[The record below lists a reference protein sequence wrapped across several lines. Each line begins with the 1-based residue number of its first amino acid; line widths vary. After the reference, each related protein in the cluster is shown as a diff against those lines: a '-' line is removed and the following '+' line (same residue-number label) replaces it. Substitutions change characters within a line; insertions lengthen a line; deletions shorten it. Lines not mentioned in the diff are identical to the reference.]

1 MKFYANESY
10 AALLSYSNLSYFHE
24 IFLIQIHFIPLSVI
38 TNEIISL
45 SFRFTPTHNIA
56 AVVSILIESRNNS
69 KITTKKK
76 THQNLTHQ
84 PKVRRLHGISIVYIK
99 YMFKWHY
106 SRFLLLSL
114 ARTFQHKIC
123 LYAKNRIDKNNTCSG
138 KNEFSLLQKDAAAIF
153 DFRSFFFLLFFSKSV
168 CAVVY
173 TVVRRIT
180 IYIWI
185 HLVNGKNHFQVWSK
199 LRKLADNL
207 KINNLYCTAYKFT
220 LSLSLS
226 LLLLSSSPSM
236 VFVVEITYVF
246 ISF

>member
-153 DFRSFFFLLFFSKSV
+153 DFRSFFF
-168 CAVVY
+168 
-173 TVVRRIT
+173 
-180 IYIWI
+180 
-185 HLVNGKNHFQVWSK
+185 
-199 LRKLADNL
+199 
-207 KINNLYCTAYKFT
+207 
-220 LSLSLS
+220 
-226 LLLLSSSPSM
+226 SSSSRNQFVQLCTPSS
-236 VFVVEITYVF
+236 VVLRFIFEF
-246 ISF
+246 ISSMERIIFKYGVNWEN